1 MQCTFIVLSNE
12 LLEKNVG
19 NEIASMIGDTNL
31 FISRDKNVENDQN
44 ILSAEV
50 EIMVAEESQRGKKFG
65 FNALCLM
72 MNYGIEHLKI
82 NQFEAKI
89 KCDNVSSIKLF
100 EKLGFI
106 ERTRSEI
113 FKEITYTLDGSNLT
127 EFRNK
132 ISTIVLSSKISK
144 YKHE

>member
-31 FISRDKNVENDQN
+31 FISQNKDVENDEN

-65 FNALCLM
+65 FNR
-72 MNYGIEHLKI
+72 I
-82 NQFEAKI
+82 
-89 KCDNVSSIKLF
+89 
-100 EKLGFI
+100 
-106 ERTRSEI
+106 
-113 FKEITYTLDGSNLT
+113 LT
-127 EFRNK
+127 EFFITGIAVSCRK
-132 ISTIVLSSKISK
+132 APDMQA
-144 YKHE
+144 